1 MTNPNVLKEA
11 IGAMHS
17 KKKYPAMSLT
27 SNPEMAATISKLI
40 QDRFKNNAVNIHDG
54 RKGESLNTG
63 QMQTIADS
71 IRSRIKDNDSIM
83 QLFPDLKL
91 AAQILISSVIS
102 PKDMTKNELIYKA
115 EGAEFPSDFKT
126 KLLDVVRT
134 HFDGHYKMKDHLQF
148 ILNEQMF
155 EAGSFIRLVLP
166 ESIVDGMINGITKVS
181 MENMVDIYDGAG
193 IRAMGFLGSPARKNN
208 TTLQA
213 SLEKFFDAKATI
225 SNESRVVFELAPG
238 EKITPGN
245 ENYLPL
251 LEISDNYQLLKVP
264 KLIEAGNRQKV
275 RELTRRQGRRFR
287 KASMENFQLQKQDK
301 KLSTDELTTLL
312 YKENGQDYEHLMI
325 VPSSFNAQRRSVGR
339 PLTMKASPE
348 SVIPIIKPGSPSEHI
363 GYFFM
368 TDVDGNFINREM
380 QARDMEGLASLMSN
394 QPNNQNM
401 NSLLIDR
408 AKKNMVA
415 ANASPTLDGMAQIYA
430 SIIENDLMERF
441 RNGMYGSNV
450 QISENQE
457 IYRIMVAR
465 ALKGKMTRLV
475 YVPMEYVS
483 YYALDYFPNG
493 VGKSYLDDIK
503 NLTSIRAIVMY
514 SKVMAQVKSSI
525 NVTKVKMTLDEHDPD
540 PEKTIEMG
548 QHEVAKMRQM
558 YFPLGINSPVDL
570 TDWLQRAGLEWEFD
584 GHPGI
589 PQTKFEFSTDNFK
602 HEVPDETLDE
612 NLRKRS
618 YMALGLSPEVVDNG
632 FNSEFATTAV
642 QNNILFSKRVINIQ
656 DIFTKQMSEDAQRI
670 ARNDFVI
677 QDDLREVFNE
687 NKGDVEKFMSEEEKA
702 DYEKN
707 PEAIINDMIDYFLDN
722 LRLELPRPDVTS
734 LNTQTA
740 AFKEYTDALDDTIK
754 DFVSSDALPAD
765 LLGKFGD
772 KAELLGN
779 WLKSYFRRRWM
790 ADNNYMTELFEILE
804 VQENDKPMIDI
815 LEEQKS
821 VQEGLVRSFMGYLK
835 DSLPLKVAAD
845 KDLDALG
852 AAETEAAGGSAGSE
866 TATTDEFGGGG
877 GFDDFGGD
885 NSETTTETPPEETET
900 PTDEQQNQN
909 EEDENKNDKGEAN
922 ANSNESFKSPRLDDD
937 GTVLIGFDK

>member
-1 MTNPNVLKEA
+1 
-11 IGAMHS
+11 MHS

-40 QDRFKNNAVNIHDG
+40 QDRYKNTTVNLHDG
-54 RKGESLNTG
+54 KKGETLNTG
-63 QMQTIADS
+63 QLQTISDS
-71 IRSRIKDNDSIM
+71 IRARIKDNDSIM

-115 EGAEFPSDFKT
+115 EGAEFPSEFKA
-126 KLLDVVRT
+126 KLIDVIRE

-148 ILNEQMF
+148 ILNDQMF
-155 EAGSFIRLVLP
+155 EAGSHVRLVLP
-166 ESIVDGMINGITKVS
+166 ESIVDGMINGSAQVS
-181 MENMVDIYDGAG
+181 MENMVDIYNSDNT
-193 IRAMGFLGSPARKNN
+193 IRSMGFLGNPGKRPEN

-213 SLEKFFDAKATI
+213 SLERFFDGKSSHVTEGRVKVALEDA
-225 SNESRVVFELAPG
+225 ESKSYTG
-238 EKITPGN
+238 EQH
-245 ENYLPL
+245 LPFI
-251 LEISDNYQLLKVP
+251 EISDNFQLLKMP
-264 KLIEAGNRQKV
+264 KLIAAGNKQKILQ
-275 RELTRRQGRRFR
+275 LTKRHSGRFR
-287 KASMENFQLQKQDK
+287 QASVENFKLQKENK
-301 KLSTDELTTLL
+301 KLSKNELSAML
-312 YKENGQDYEHLMI
+312 YKENGQDYEHLMV
-325 VPSSFNAQRRSVGR
+325 VPSSFNAHRRSVGR
-339 PLTMKASPE
+339 PLVMNAPPDA
-348 SVIPIIKPGSPSEHI
+348 VIPIIKPGSPSEHI
-363 GYFFM
+363 GYLFLC
-368 TDVDGNFINREM
+368 DNEGNFVNREVM
-380 QARDMEGLASLMSN
+380 NTGGDGLSSLMAN

-441 RNGMYGSNV
+441 RDSMYGSSV

-465 ALKGKMTRLV
+465 SLKGKMTRLV

-570 TDWLQRAGLEWEFD
+570 TDWLQRAGMEWEFE

-602 HEVPDETLDE
+602 HEIPDEALDE
-612 NLRKRS
+612 SLRKRS
-618 YMALGLSPEVVDNG
+618 YMALGLSPEIVDNG
-632 FNSEFATTAV
+632 YNAEFATTAI

-656 DIFTKQMSEDAQRI
+656 DIFTKQLSEDAHRI
-670 ARNDFVI
+670 SRNDYVI
-677 QDDLREVFNE
+677 QDALKKVFEE
-687 NKGDVEKFMSEEEKA
+687 NKGDVEKFLSDEEKA
-702 DYEKN
+702 QYTSN
-707 PEAIINDMIDYFLDN
+707 PAALINDMVDYFIEN

-740 AFKEYTDALDDTIK
+740 AFKEYTEALDDTIK
-754 DFVSSDALPAD
+754 DFISADAMPAD
-765 LLGKFGD
+765 LVGQFGD
-772 KAELLGN
+772 KADLLGN

-804 VQENDKPMIDI
+804 VQENDKPMINI
-815 LEEQKS
+815 LEEQKA
-821 VQEGLVRSFMGYLK
+821 VQEGLIRSFMGYLK
-835 DSLPLKVAAD
+835 DTTPLKVASNA
-845 KDLDALG
+845 DLDALG
-852 AAETEAAGGSAGSE
+852 AAETAVTS
-866 TATTDEFGGGG
+866 TDTGDANPEGGGG
-877 GFDDFGGD
+877 NADDGFGDFGNLGGD
-885 NSETTTETPPEETET
+885 GVEGAPETPAPEEEEEEEEPAPTT
-900 PTDEQQNQN
+900 PE
-909 EEDENKNDKGEAN
+909 GEPDAG
-922 ANSNESFKSPRLDDD
+922 ANSNESFKEPPADND
-937 GTVLIGFDK
+937 GTVLINP